1 MEGEVRERT
10 QDIVMMILESAGYGV
25 ECADEPFDLSAV
37 SEGDCYVV
45 LISDDADE
53 IERFDGRRF
62 RIRRGE
68 ETEECLKILVTFE
81 PAARP
86 EHCIVWGE
94 GEIAEYAGEAA
105 LARIFARPLSLDGTA
120 PVSSDRHGG
129 VTVGGILHLP
139 VKVTDRNA
147 TIISGVRGEVR
158 CRFVP
163 YWCCHC
169 TSTGSQTV
177 LSRKVSFDAERW
189 SGMNAINGLKMEM
202 ALAEAV
208 NTAMPDDC
216 EVLQPKIAKDEAE
229 NQAVASMI
237 VELTQRVRFK
247 KEEGDTVFYQEE
259 TLKPD
264 RKNISTEITL
274 IYVPIWEI
282 EGKNRVVEVN
292 AYTGEILTMPMDEG
306 VEVF

>member
-37 SEGDCYVV
+37 GDRDCYVV

-53 IERFDGRRF
+53 IGRFDGRRF
-62 RIRRGE
+62 RIKRGE
-68 ETEECLKILVTFE
+68 ETEECRKILVTFE
-81 PAARP
+81 PAARSD
-86 EHCIVWGE
+86 HCIVWGE
-94 GEIAEYAGEAA
+94 DEIAEYAGEAA
-105 LARIFARPLSLDGTA
+105 LARIFARPLSLDVTTSA
-120 PVSSDRHGG
+120 SPARHSG
-129 VTVGGILHLP
+129 VTGGGILHLP

-147 TIISGVRGEVR
+147 AIVSGIRGEVR

-177 LSRKVSFDAERW
+177 LSRRVSFDAERW

-202 ALAEAV
+202 ALSDAV
-208 NTAMPDDC
+208 DTAMPDDC

-237 VELTQRVRFK
+237 AELTQRVRFK
-247 KEEGDTVFYQEE
+247 KEEGDTVSYQEE

-264 RKNISTEITL
+264 RKDISTEITL
-274 IYVPIWEI
+274 VYVPVWEI

-292 AYTGEILTMPMDEG
+292 AYTGEILTLPMDEG